1 MELVDILNDKKEKIG
16 KISDRNSLIDGEYR
30 LSVHIWIM
38 NKNNEILLQKRSK
51 KLKKYPGM
59 WGNTG
64 GAVKKDENSFEAIS
78 REVKEE
84 LGLTIEKKKTIFIA
98 TFKRSNDFVDVW
110 LLKDDIK
117 IQDIKLQ
124 KNEVEDVKFVNISLF
139 NKMYNNGDIIQS
151 STEYFKMYI
160 ERYMKF

>member
-1 MELVDILNDKKEKIG
+1 MELVDVLNDKREKIG
-16 KISDRNSLIDGEYR
+16 KICDRNGLNNGEYR

-38 NKNNEILLQKRSK
+38 NKNNEILLQKRNMN
-51 KLKKYPGM
+51 LKMYPGM

-64 GAVKKDENSFEAIS
+64 GAVKHGESSFKAIN

-84 LGLTIEKKKTIFIA
+84 WGLEVKKEKTIFIA
-98 TFKRSNDFVDVW
+98 SFKRSKDFVDVW

-117 IQDIKLQ
+117 IEDIKLQ
-124 KNEVEDVKFVNISLF
+124 KDEVCDVKFVNIDLF

-151 STEYFKMYI
+151 STDYFKMYI
-160 ERYMKF
+160 EKYMKI

>member
-1 MELVDILNDKKEKIG
+1 MELVDVLNDKREKIR
-16 KISDRNSLIDGEYR
+16 KICDRNGLNNGEYR

-38 NKNNEILLQKRSK
+38 NKNNEILLQKRNTN
-51 KLKKYPGM
+51 LKMYPGM

-64 GAVKKDENSFEAIS
+64 GAVKHGESSFKAIN

-84 LGLTIEKKKTIFIA
+84 LGLEVKKEKTIFIA
-98 TFKRSNDFVDVW
+98 SFKRSKDFVDVW

-117 IQDIKLQ
+117 IEDIKLQ
-124 KNEVEDVKFVNISLF
+124 KDEVCDVKFVNIDLF

-151 STEYFKMYI
+151 STDYFKMYI
-160 ERYMKF
+160 EKYMKI

>member
-1 MELVDILNDKKEKIG
+1 MELIDVLNDKREKIG
-16 KISDRNSLIDGEYR
+16 KICDRNSLNDGEYR
-30 LSVHIWIM
+30 LSVHIWII
-38 NKNNEILLQKRSK
+38 NKNNEILLQKRSE

-64 GAVKKDENSFEAIS
+64 GAVKKDENSFGAIR

-84 LGLTIEKKKTIFIA
+84 LGLTIEKEKTIFIA
-98 TFKRSNDFVDVW
+98 TFKRCNDFVDVW
-110 LLKDDIK
+110 PLKDDIK
-117 IQDIKLQ
+117 IEDIKLQ
-124 KNEVEDVKFVNISLF
+124 KDEVCDVKFVNIDLF
-139 NKMYNNGDIIQS
+139 NKMYNSGDIIQS